1 MYVPNR
7 NPSSYRKES
16 SSDNPVQN
24 AGAAPL
30 GAAAKS
36 VCPMIVRSVEISFG

>member
-1 MYVPNR
+1 MMHITNR
-7 NPSSYRKES
+7 NPSYYRKES

-30 GAAAKS
+30 GGREVRLS
-36 VCPMIVRSVEISFG
+36 HDRSVEISFG